1 MFDVEFSSKISV
13 SKIQRERISFIP
25 SSKSG
30 NLFLKFALNL
40 NYLPKKMH
48 ITWKSGW
55 NSTQGSI

>member
-1 MFDVEFSSKISV
+1 MWNFHQRYLFQKFKGEDKFYSSKL
-13 SKIQRERISFIP
+13 
-25 SSKSG
+25 G